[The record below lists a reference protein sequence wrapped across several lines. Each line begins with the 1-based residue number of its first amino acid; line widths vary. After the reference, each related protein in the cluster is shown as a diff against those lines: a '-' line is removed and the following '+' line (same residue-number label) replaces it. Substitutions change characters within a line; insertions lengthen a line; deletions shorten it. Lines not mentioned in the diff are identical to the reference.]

1 MISDIKP
8 LVSIY
13 CLTYN
18 HSEFIRDALEGF
30 LMQKTNFPFEIIV
43 YDDCST
49 DGNQDIIREY
59 VKKYPDRFRAY
70 LSDVNRYTKGPKKF
84 AINKFLELACGQFVA
99 FCEGDDYW
107 TDPYKLQKQIDLFR
121 TNPGMT
127 YCFTNR
133 IVKNEITCKKRVE
146 EYSTRRYT
154 QKDFLSGFNPGIQT
168 VMFEIKWIKNVDL
181 NSYQDINADRLYP
194 YLATKDGYALCLQ
207 EVTAVYRVS
216 PIGVSTSVA
225 LKKSPSDFFKHSC
238 DDFYRF
244 HESTGFPYR
253 DGYMKA
259 SSNYAMRYLTKHKD
273 FKFRLFYEMTSRY
286 NGHQCFINF
295 MWTMITLIK
304 TVIRKSIKKCGAKIY
319 SAWDWVVRKIKK
331 TRFCSS
337 IFELKTLGDLSENKI
352 LKDFDVP
359 KYAIWNA
366 PTTLADIFLFAWKD
380 RLYAFYEYQSK
391 LNAKG
396 LIYMVSTSD
405 GIKWEKPKKVLEEIV
420 HLSFPSV
427 FEDKGQVFMI
437 PETSFLKE
445 VRLYKSNDDLTSFNF
460 VKTLLS
466 GERFVDSC
474 IYVKDGLYYLFTSVQ
489 HDDNSYDLR
498 LYYSDSLEGEW
509 ILHPA
514 SPLTSGKEN
523 ARNAGSVFEYNNMIL
538 RPAQEC
544 RHFYGNNTH
553 LFKVTKI
560 SKESYEEEPFALDV
574 IPRGWRGALG
584 GHQLSIAVFKG
595 KTYVGVDLL
604 KRAYRL
610 YDIIQTI
617 KEKI

>member
-18 HSEFIRDALEGF
+18 HSKFIRDALEGF
-30 LMQKTNFPFEIIV
+30 LMQRTNFPFEVIV

-59 VKKYPDRFRAY
+59 IDKYPDIFRAY
-70 LSDVNRYTKGPKKF
+70 LSDINHYKAGPPRF
-84 AINKFLELACGQFVA
+84 SFLKFLEMARGQYMA
-99 FCEGDDYW
+99 WCEGDDYW
-107 TDPYKLQKQIDLFR
+107 IDPFKLQKQVDLFQR
-121 TNPGMT
+121 NPGMT

-133 IVKNEITCKKRVE
+133 RVRNEITGTSRIE
-146 EYSTRRYT
+146 QHPNRRYIV
-154 QKDFLSGFNPGIQT
+154 KDFLSGFNPGLQT
-168 VMFEIKWIKNVDL
+168 VMLEIECVKNVDYTL
-181 NSYQDINADRLYP
+181 YKGVNGDRLYP
-194 YLATKDGYALCLQ
+194 YLCTKEGYALCLQ
-207 EVTAVYRVS
+207 EETAVYRVS
-216 PIGVSTSVA
+216 PIGVSTSVF
-225 LKKSPSDFFKHSC
+225 LKTTSSEYFKHAC

-244 HESTGFPYR
+244 HESVGYPYQK
-253 DGYMKA
+253 GYMLA
-259 SSNYAMRYLTKHKD
+259 SANYARQYIARKSGFNFHLLYKML
-273 FKFRLFYEMTSRY
+273 SRY
-286 NGHQCFINF
+286 AGHQNYLQFW
-295 MWTMITLIK
+295 WTVVLMIVTI
-304 TVIRKSIKKCGAKIY
+304 IRKITSKIVMLLY

-337 IFELKTLGDLSENKI
+337 VLELTTLEDISKNI
-352 LKDFDVP
+352 VTKDFNVP
-359 KYAIWNA
+359 KYSIRNA
-366 PTTLADIFLFAWKD
+366 PTTIADIFMFAWKG
-380 RLYAFYEYQSK
+380 RMYAFYEYQSK
-391 LNAKG
+391 LNGKG
-396 LIYMVSTSD
+396 LIYMTSSEE
-405 GIKWEKPKKVLEEIV
+405 GKRWSKPIKVLEETV

-427 FEDKGQVFMI
+427 FENKGQVFMI

-445 VRLYKSNDDLTSFNF
+445 VRLYKSNDELTSFTF

-474 IYVKDGLYYLFTSVQ
+474 MYVKDSIYYLFTSVQ

-514 SPLTSGKEN
+514 SPLTSGKAN
-523 ARNAGSVFEYNNMIL
+523 ARNAGSVFEYENMIL

-553 LFKVTKI
+553 LFKITNL
-560 SKESYEEEPFALDV
+560 SKDTYEEEPFALDV

-595 KTYVGVDLL
+595 ETYVGVDLL